1 MDAFIIRT
9 PRANVKAVA
18 KSKAPIKGQQQ
29 RRLNDLRGVV
39 VLEDI
44 QKYVKRL
51 KSDKVESS
59 EKVRILQRL
68 APKQPSTK
76 IISGNLRRARLLS
89 DSKKA
94 FPFQFVQNQYL
105 RSRRTEEI
113 SAIHHDISRL
123 FSALYIWRESKRKIL
138 VKLCLLFATCHLTR
152 NFRVENYLVKL
163 CLPFAICHLTRIFT

>member
-123 FSALYIWRESKRKIL
+123 FSALLYLTGKFSRPT
-138 VKLCLLFATCHLTR
+138 LFTFCHLPFDE
-152 NFRVENYLVKL
+152 NFYLEWKIISSNFVYF
-163 CLPFAICHLTRIFT
+163 LPFAI